1 MFNQNLFAM
10 KKNFIYLVLMAL
22 LFPSYSWAQRL
33 WDYDPVSVD
42 EIVPGEDNYY
52 VFQEG
57 YNDKGQ
63 SENGFLNSSSSN
75 TLQEV
80 NTSCVYNFI
89 EVDQV
94 EQNGQTFPVY
104 VLKNVDNGKYLT
116 DASEGYTSSLVKA
129 FHFTARKGVM
139 YPEGTDLTSWIHYS
153 NVLVFQQC
161 LDGGAWVLCS
171 PTEQLY
177 IGISYNPSFLPYTS
191 TNNWYVYRATEHQL
205 SAYEKLNETFN
216 KYFYDGFDVEIFPVG
231 SAPGCISQELYNEME
246 AVYEEANALI
256 ADINADPSLCEAMTQ
271 KIEDLFVKYNENII
285 PLTDGYYLFH
295 NRGVN
300 GLAYD
305 AGTKARAEKDTPRP
319 TTWTVDDAK
328 YIWHIT
334 RSGTDGL
341 YILQNWG
348 SGQYMGKNPG
358 GASPFPMIADSVDHF
373 TAEHFTG
380 RWFIVKDVNG
390 ATINRTAVG
399 DLIRWNSTSENSQW
413 GFEPIPADTIAKL
426 EGPINQANINK
437 KLTALRDEAKGYY
450 EGLKIKNGLTYD
462 GKYGPNAGGLISS
475 LMRTNSELPGN
486 EFKNAVDRNVNSYYH
501 SNWQSG
507 GAPTDDWHWIQ
518 MDLGRE
524 VQELV
529 VKYSDRYDRQNMNM
543 PVRFAFV
550 APEDDDVEAPQW
562 LDTLSDTKV
571 EPTYATDFSNGRS
584 DSTTTIAKVTLK
596 RPARYLR
603 FVVLET
609 MDNAIRGFGPT
620 WNVGEFRL
628 YDATE
633 TGENPRFTL
642 VPQEIRDAVEA
653 QLTKADEELA
663 AGLGT
668 EETYQALQQAY
679 DAFQKAYPDPSPLES
694 DIASARSIL
703 EIAEEGDAEA
713 YYQPGSKAE
722 FDAAISAIE
731 KEVDENEA
739 LTLERIAALRLQL
752 QNDLKA
758 FYAKL
763 NVPEG
768 GKVYRIVS
776 TAGYFD
782 DGSERNQNDACMAS
796 ANADINGDPI
806 WGYKLN
812 EGVDD
817 RFNTLW
823 YVEKTEEGFSFKNL
837 ANGLYLNNPYYGLT
851 EEEIEEQITDLRL
864 GYSETPKYF
873 TLGSYA
879 KAGSFIIIAHEGA
892 YLNMDPDGTMVHYG
906 VRNDAHAPFV
916 FKEVTDD
923 DGFSSSYMIPA
934 KPGQVQ
940 IMTLPIELG
949 FVYTNNYTAM
959 KVVGKKDGY
968 VQLVPYAEDET
979 IPAGTPFVI
988 KTDAANEET
997 GASAEDF
1004 VMADMVNQSI
1014 EESLNLTYQYEPV
1027 VQNGLVSAPAAFT
1040 LEPGYGYLYKEMIV
1054 VSEGGEE
1061 MEAATGFFN
1070 SSIPETEE
1078 DGDYVLQL
1086 TGDITGE
1093 GTAVNGIELVKNAPV
1108 DVYTVSGVKVRSGV
1122 KVASA
1127 TKGLPKGIYIVGGKK
1142 VIVK

>member
-63 SENGFLNSSSSN
+63 SENGFLNSSSSK

-94 EQNGQTFPVY
+94 EHDGQTFPVY

-129 FHFTARKGVM
+129 FQFTARKGVM

-171 PTEQLY
+171 PTEQYY
-177 IGISYNPSFLPYTS
+177 IGISFNPSFLPYTS
-191 TNNWYVYRATEHQL
+191 TNNWYIYRATEHQMT
-205 SAYEKLNETFN
+205 AYEKLNETFN
-216 KYFYDGFDVEIFPVG
+216 KYFYDGFDVDIFPVG
-231 SAPGCISQELYNEME
+231 NAPGCISQELYNELA

-256 ADINADPSLCEAMTQ
+256 ADINADPALCEAMTQ
-271 KIEDLFVKYNENII
+271 KIVDVFVKYDENMI
-285 PLTDGYYLFH
+285 PVSPGYYLMVSQ
-295 NRGVN
+295 RSQDA
-300 GLAYD
+300 AYD
-305 AGTKARAEKDTPRP
+305 DDGSMKCTLKMEKPASYNVET
-319 TTWTVDDAK
+319 AK
-328 YIWHIT
+328 YIWQVVPSAEKGKYYLKNFA
-334 RSGTDGL
+334 SGR
-341 YILQNWG
+341 
-348 SGQYMGKNPG
+348 YMGKSAGTSQIYPTTADTTMKVAFEHYKGTFFNINAG
-358 GASPFPMIADSVDHF
+358 GYAHCDAGAKIVLWNDNAN
-373 TAEHFTG
+373 TG
-380 RWFIVKDVNG
+380 NQWRFDV
-390 ATINRTAVG
+390 V
-399 DLIRWNSTSENSQW
+399 
-413 GFEPIPADTIAKL
+413 PADTIAKL
-426 EGPINQANINK
+426 EGPVNQAIINK
-437 KLTALRDEAKGYY
+437 KLTTLRDEVKDYY
-450 EGLKIKNGLTYD
+450 DGMKVKNGLTYD
-462 GKYGPNAGGLISS
+462 GKYGPNAGGLVSS

-653 QLTKADEELA
+653 QLTKAEEELA

-679 DAFQKAYPDPSPLES
+679 DAFLEAYPDPSPLES
-694 DIASARSIL
+694 EIAAARSIL